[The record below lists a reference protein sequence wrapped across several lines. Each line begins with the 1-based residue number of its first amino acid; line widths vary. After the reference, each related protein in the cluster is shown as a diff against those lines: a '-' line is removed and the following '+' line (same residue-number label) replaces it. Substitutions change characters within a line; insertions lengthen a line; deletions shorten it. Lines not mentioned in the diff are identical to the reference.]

1 MANLSFI
8 KTEKSG
14 EIRSAHFHSADKAT
28 IESSKSGNE
37 GKAQK
42 ARTKKKKKKLLNK
55 WIRHKSVIGQISL
68 PLSFG
73 NLVIEITEAQE

>member
-1 MANLSFI
+1 M
-8 KTEKSG
+8 KGRHKRQE
-14 EIRSAHFHSADKAT
+14 
-28 IESSKSGNE
+28 
-37 GKAQK
+37 QK
-42 ARTKKKKKKLLNK
+42 KKKKKKLLNK